1 MNGEIE
7 VSVSKVKLK
16 KKIIKIAK
24 ITILALVLFLF
35 ALYLVMGIIYNNGN
49 FSITLDKNLYFD
61 NGIII
66 YDDEDYKVYRSE
78 LYAASVNYFDNISHK
93 WLPNNLDE
101 GKGSHNGDNYI
112 AYTFFIENTGE
123 EITDYWSEI
132 LIDDVIKNVDEAIR
146 VRVYK
151 NGEYVTYAKMSSNG
165 KPEKDTIP
173 FVSDELV
180 VREHAENF
188 KPGDVNKYTIVIW
201 LEGGDIDCTDNI
213 LGGEIKMH
221 MEFNSEFI
229 EEPEKE

>member
-1 MNGEIE
+1 MKSIGVRIDRL
-7 VSVSKVKLK
+7 KRRKLFL
-16 KKIIKIAK
+16 KILRIV
-24 ITILALVLFLF
+24 LLVLTLI
-35 ALYLVMGIIYNNGN
+35 LLISYIVMRIIYNNGN